1 VFLRFFFFSLSLA
14 ERSKL
19 FIYPSY
25 QRIYWRG
32 KQQHRKGHRKINF
45 WRIWYLSLVMLA
57 LCELQ
62 GSGFQTIAIQELPG
76 GLVTNSDFPA
86 LPSDILLSESSVLS
100 RTLPF
105 KPAPR

>member
-1 VFLRFFFFSLSLA
+1 
-14 ERSKL
+14 
-19 FIYPSY
+19 
-25 QRIYWRG
+25 
-32 KQQHRKGHRKINF
+32 
-45 WRIWYLSLVMLA
+45 MLA